1 MDIALTCVVSTQLW
15 HHLFF
20 GGLCDL
26 PTWTPPPIDE
36 HDIPSTNGQ
45 VEGPRSAR
53 SH

>member
-26 PTWTPPPIDE
+26 PSWTPPRIDE
-36 HDIPSTNGQ
+36 ARPPMNGQ
-45 VEGPRSAR
+45 LGAPIASLG
-53 SH
+53 